1 MFIHMAIA
9 TEVTNQM
16 ISSRNS
22 KRLLV
27 IVLLVVMI
35 MLGGVVLAKGDCKG
49 ASCDP
54 HPPQAEA
61 CNNGNVDN
69 KAKCQEPAPPPTNN
83 PPPTPPPNPSP
94 TMPPIFSSPTPKP
107 DYHKATS
114 VPFFTPSPIG
124 EAAAPLP
131 TWPNATR
138 FIPTPTCGIPTS
150 DLGPDEVALLIE
162 AVSEG
167 YSIVIVREVLAT
179 SSDDIVVISYD

>member
-1 MFIHMAIA
+1 
-9 TEVTNQM
+9 M
-16 ISSRNS
+16 INSRNS
-22 KRLLV
+22 KRLLI

-35 MLGGVVLAKGDCKG
+35 ALGGVVLAKGDCKG

-61 CNNGNVDN
+61 CNNGNVSN
-69 KAKCQEPAPPPTNN
+69 KAKCQEHVDD
-83 PPPTPPPNPSP
+83 PTPIVTSKPQSSP

-114 VPFFTPSPIG
+114 IPFSSPIG

-138 FIPTPTCGIPTS
+138 FIPTPTCSIPTS

-167 YSIVIVREVLAT
+167 YSIIIVKDVIAT
-179 SSDDIVVISYD
+179 SNDDIVVINNE

>member
-1 MFIHMAIA
+1 
-9 TEVTNQM
+9 M

-22 KRLLV
+22 KRLLIV
-27 IVLLVVMI
+27 VLLVVMI

-54 HPPQAEA
+54 HPDQAQA
-61 CNNGNVDN
+61 CDNGAVWMKN
-69 KAKCQEPAPPPTNN
+69 KCVSPTSPPPDPTS
-83 PPPTPPPNPSP
+83 PPPASSP

-114 VPFFTPSPIG
+114 IPFSSPIG

-138 FIPTPTCGIPTS
+138 FIPTPTCSIPTS

-167 YSIVIVREVLAT
+167 YSIIIVKDVIAT
-179 SSDDIVVISYD
+179 SSDDIVVIGYD